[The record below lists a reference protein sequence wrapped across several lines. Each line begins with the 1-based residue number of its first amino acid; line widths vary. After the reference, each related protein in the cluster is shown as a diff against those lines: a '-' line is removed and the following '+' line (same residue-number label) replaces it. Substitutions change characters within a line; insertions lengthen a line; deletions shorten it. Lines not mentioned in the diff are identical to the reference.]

1 MMKTYDGSR
10 DSTNFVSDKF
20 LEINSVGS
28 QIMPKGT
35 ATVRNNG
42 RVDYHIFLILEG
54 KYKLSHLDRE
64 YILTAG
70 NLALYYPGERQR
82 YEAIENGRTFWLHFS
97 GVAVKEILDSEKL
110 SSGIYKI
117 SEKVCARCFKI
128 LSLWETGDKRYAAA
142 ELYKLLLNLGDT
154 AGESTAKISPEIF
167 SAVAYIN
174 SNYYKD
180 FSLEEL
186 ALVSGYSKSR
196 FSHLFS
202 ETMGTSPLKYQNDLR
217 LKNAAEMLL
226 SSNAPIGEIASLVG
240 FSDPLYF
247 SRLFVK
253 ELGLSPSEY
262 RKRGANYN

>member
-1 MMKTYDGSR
+1 MLRIYDGSR
-10 DSTNFVSDKF
+10 DSTNFVSENF

-35 ATVRNNG
+35 VTVRNNG

-54 KYKLSHLDRE
+54 KYKLSHLDKE
-64 YILTAG
+64 YTLSAG

-82 YEAIENGRTFWLHFS
+82 YEAIENGRSFWLHFS
-97 GVAVKEILDSEKL
+97 GKAVSQILDEENL

-117 SEKVCARCFKI
+117 SEKVCTRCFKI
-128 LSLWETGDKRYAAA
+128 LSLWETGDKRYSTA
-142 ELYKLLLNLGDT
+142 ELYKLLLNLSDT
-154 AGESTAKISPEIF
+154 RGGADGRIPPEIF

-180 FSLEEL
+180 FSLDEL
-186 ALVSGYSKSR
+186 ASLSGYSKSR

-202 ETMGTSPLKYQNDLR
+202 ETMSTTPLKYQNDLR

-226 SSNAPIGEIASLVG
+226 SSAASVSEIASLVG

-247 SRLFVK
+247 TRLFTREFGV
-253 ELGLSPSEY
+253 SPSEF
-262 RKRGANYN
+262 RRNSTFTK